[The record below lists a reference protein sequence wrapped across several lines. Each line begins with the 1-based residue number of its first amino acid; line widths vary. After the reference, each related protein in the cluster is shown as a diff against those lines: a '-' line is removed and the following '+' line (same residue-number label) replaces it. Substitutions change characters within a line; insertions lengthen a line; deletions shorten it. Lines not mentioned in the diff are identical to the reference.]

1 MRTLAEVTLLL
12 GRVDRVEIHSLGRA
26 RLGRAGEPAR
36 RRAVFSELDVARL
49 GLICDLRHDLA
60 VEEET
65 LPLVL
70 SLLDQVYT
78 LRRQLGA
85 LTDAVQ
91 QQPPEVRRAILDL
104 LRARRAA
111 GPRVSFQPSRQ
122 SRWRSALSRLQAPL
136 PAATR

>member
-1 MRTLAEVTLLL
+1 MRTLAEVTLML
-12 GRVDRVEIHSLGRA
+12 GRVDRVEIHAWIERGWVRPEGR
-26 RLGRAGEPAR
+26 RGGEPL
-36 RRAVFSELDVARL
+36 FSELDVARL
-49 GLICDLRHDLA
+49 CLICDLRHDLA

-104 LRARRAA
+104 LA
-111 GPRVSFQPSRQ
+111 G
-122 SRWRSALSRLQAPL
+122 
-136 PAATR
+136 ATRR

>member
-12 GRVDRVEIHSLGRA
+12 GRVESIEIHAWIERGWVAPQGR
-26 RLGRAGEPAR
+26 RGGEPL
-36 RRAVFSELDVARL
+36 FSELDVARL

-60 VEEET
+60 VEDET
-65 LPLVL
+65 MPLVL

-91 QQPPEVRRAILDL
+91 RQPPEVRRAILDR
-104 LRARRAA
+104 LRERR
-111 GPRVSFQPSRQ
+111 GPRHE
-122 SRWRSALSRLQAPL
+122 
-136 PAATR
+136 

>member
-12 GRVDRVEIHSLGRA
+12 GRVDRVEIHSWVERGWVRPAGR
-26 RLGRAGEPAR
+26 RGGEPL
-36 RRAVFSELDVARL
+36 FSELDVARL
-49 GLICDLRHDLA
+49 CLICDLRQDLA

-65 LPLVL
+65 VPLVL

-91 QQPPEVRRAILDL
+91 QQPADVRRAIM
-104 LRARRAA
+104 AA
-111 GPRVSFQPSRQ
+111 
-122 SRWRSALSRLQAPL
+122 LAP
-136 PAATR
+136 PKRDG